1 MVTFTYTN
9 DGILIRATSAQE
21 VVDEFVKQVD
31 NGKMFV
37 KDSYRF
43 TVYNRQHSIT
53 VKQLDLSELSNNF
66 IYCEV
71 HDIGDNTVKLLSRD
85 STSFFNSVHEMV
97 KRGDTVLPMTAYL
110 STGNYSVHIKKAES
124 PVAVVD
130 PFSTHTPSDV
140 QNPEPVTDT
149 VIDEDIP
156 QEEAVEESGEET
168 VEHFDMSVAESIQDK
183 DELFDYCM
191 KFGIKLD
198 KRKSLEK
205 MKNSLVT
212 KIQ

>member
-9 DGILIRATSAQE
+9 DGIVIRATSAQE
-21 VVDEFVKQVD
+21 IVSEFLKQVD

-37 KDSYRF
+37 KESYRF
-43 TVYNRQHSIT
+43 TIYNRQHSIT
-53 VKQLDLSELSNNF
+53 VKPLNLSDLTDVSM
-66 IYCEV
+66 YCEV
-71 HDIGDNTVKLLSRD
+71 HDIGENTVKLLSRD
-85 STSFFNSVHEMV
+85 STSFFYSIHESV
-97 KRGDTVLPMTAYL
+97 KKGDTVLPMTAYL
-110 STGNYSVHIKKAES
+110 STGNYSVHIKRADVTL
-124 PVAVVD
+124 PYVD
-130 PFSTHTPSDV
+130 PFETPTLSDAPV
-140 QNPEPVTDT
+140 SEPV
-149 VIDEDIP
+149 IEEEIP
-156 QEEAVEESGEET
+156 QEETSEEPT
-168 VEHFDMSVAESIQDK
+168 PEHFDMSIAESIQDK